1 MTGQEVAT
9 RPAAQVSTLGE
20 RIQYARA
27 LSEAGLLPAHYRG
40 RPANLLWAI
49 EYGASLGISTMAA
62 ITSVHVI
69 DGKPSASVGLIGG
82 LVRRAG
88 HTLRVTYDGTTA
100 VATINR
106 CDDPG
111 FTFKARWDLER
122 ARGAGLTGKDNWL
135 KYPQAMLKARA
146 ITEVA
151 RDACP
156 EALCGLLYTPEE
168 LGAVV
173 DDDGTVIEA
182 SATPQP
188 SAPAPAPAPAA
199 PAPPAPPDAPA
210 ERDWMAEAATVATI
224 NAARELWH
232 EARNAGA
239 LSQQLD
245 EMLTARAEDLT
256 VSRATGEVVEEGT
269 VVDPPAEEA
278 QAA

>member
-1 MTGQEVAT
+1 MTGQEIAT
-9 RPAAQVSTLGE
+9 RPTGSIGTLPE

-69 DGKPSASVGLIGG
+69 EGKPSASAGLIGG

-106 CDDPG
+106 CDDPQ
-111 FTFKARWDLER
+111 FTFEARWDLER
-122 ARGAGLTGKDNWL
+122 ARLAELDGKGNWR
-135 KYPQAMLKARA
+135 KYPPAMLKARA

-173 DDDGTVIEA
+173 DEDGVVVA
-182 SATPQP
+182 DATPP
-188 SAPAPAPAPAA
+188 PTPAA
-199 PAPPAPPDAPA
+199 PAPPASAGAPS
-210 ERDWMAEAATVATI
+210 ERDWMAEAVTVATI
-224 NAARELWH
+224 DAARKLWH
-232 EARNAGA
+232 EARTAGA
-239 LSQQLD
+239 LSKQLD

-256 VSRATGEVVEEGT
+256 VDRATGEVVEEGT
-269 VVDPPAEEA
+269 VVDPPAEET